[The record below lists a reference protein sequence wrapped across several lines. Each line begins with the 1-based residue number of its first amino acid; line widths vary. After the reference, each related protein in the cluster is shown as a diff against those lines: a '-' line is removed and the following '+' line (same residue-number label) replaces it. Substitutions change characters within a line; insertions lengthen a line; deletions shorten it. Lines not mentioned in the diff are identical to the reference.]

1 MRVVRVNE
9 LIKRE
14 LSALLHTRYQEQ
26 AVRITLSDVEVA
38 PGLRSATV
46 YYTVVGT
53 AADVAAAGRFF
64 ARERTETAPPARQP
78 HRVEY
83 LPHLSFR
90 HDSSLERGSRLNNL
104 MDEMGLEGP
113 WTSPRRKP
121 RTDTCPSRT
130 SSRKKA
136 PTLRPHSS
144 SSRDTRSSCWAMCGP
159 TATASARR
167 WR

>member
-64 ARERTETAPPARQP
+64 ARERTELRRQLGS
-78 HRVEY
+78 RIVLKY

-113 WTSPRRKP
+113 VDEPPPQTE
-121 RTDTCPSRT
+121 D
-130 SSRKKA
+130 
-136 PTLRPHSS
+136 
-144 SSRDTRSSCWAMCGP
+144 
-159 TATASARR
+159 
-167 WR
+167 